1 MLIADSWFGSVA
13 CAKALYKNGIFAVMN
28 VKTAHKGY
36 PKEVLLDELGEIKGN
51 KPADKAKRAE
61 RRGKH
66 AGYLQEFTVGAR
78 RVNILATGHN
88 KKVPLLLVCT
98 YGSLKA
104 GEMHTKVWQ
113 APQADGTMRTY
124 RRDTPQPEVHALYR
138 KYMNLVDLHNK
149 LRQGVV
155 SMADVWH
162 TVSWPDRHFAEGLG
176 FWEVNVYK
184 ALLYFQPATW
194 GERSHNDFRMR
205 LAFAFMTLGKTKYE
219 QPVRS
224 EQLQPSKAKGSAAPP
239 SSVPLP
245 STQAQAGATIAHE
258 YTQAKP
264 KTCSYCGRQCR
275 LMCETCVRSGQG
287 HFFVCSTGS
296 GRDCISRH
304 VSGELAKHGTTFSKY
319 HRKRSAEE
327 SQYCPYVPPSSQHRS
342 NRDSPSSRKRR
353 TAAAREKMRS
363 SSASNSG
370 QGTSSE
376 AARPQGEMQD
386 EEEPTSYGG
395 NFFDRRNESGDEYY

>member
-224 EQLQPSKAKGSAAPP
+224 EQLQPSQAKGSAAPP

-245 STQAQAGATIAHE
+245 STQAGATIAHE

-264 KTCSYCGRQCR
+264 KTCSYCGRQCM
-275 LMCETCVRSGQG
+275 LLCETCVRSGRG

-304 VSGELAKHGTTFSKY
+304 VSGELAKHGTFSKY

-327 SQYCPYVPPSSQHRS
+327 SQSCPYVPPSSQHRS

>member
-1 MLIADSWFGSVA
+1 
-13 CAKALYKNGIFAVMN
+13 
-28 VKTAHKGY
+28 
-36 PKEVLLDELGEIKGN
+36 
-51 KPADKAKRAE
+51 
-61 RRGKH
+61 
-66 AGYLQEFTVGAR
+66 
-78 RVNILATGHN
+78 
-88 KKVPLLLVCT
+88 
-98 YGSLKA
+98 
-104 GEMHTKVWQ
+104 MHTK
-113 APQADGTMRTY
+113 
-124 RRDTPQPEVHALYR
+124 
-138 KYMNLVDLHNK
+138 
-149 LRQGVV
+149 
-155 SMADVWH
+155 SDVWH

-224 EQLQPSKAKGSAAPP
+224 EQLQPSQAKGSAAPP

-245 STQAQAGATIAHE
+245 ATQAQAGATIAHE

-275 LMCETCVRSGQG
+275 LMCETCVRSGRG

-304 VSGELAKHGTTFSKY
+304 VSGELAKHGTFSKH

-327 SQYCPYVPPSSQHRS
+327 SQSCPYVPPSSQHRS